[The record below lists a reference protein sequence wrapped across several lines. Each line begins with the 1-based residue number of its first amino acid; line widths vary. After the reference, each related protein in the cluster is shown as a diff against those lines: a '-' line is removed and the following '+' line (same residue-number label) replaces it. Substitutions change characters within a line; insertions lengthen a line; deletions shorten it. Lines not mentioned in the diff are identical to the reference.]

1 MTEERD
7 QWFDEEAG
15 PLVRPYAMTS
25 GRTRPANNRLDV
37 ATQVAV
43 ARSEFDP
50 VGLGPEHMAIL
61 ELCEQP
67 LSVAELAAYVDVPL
81 VVIKILLSDLIERGD
96 VIVRPPMH
104 ALEAPARELLQ
115 AVLDGIRAL

>member
-1 MTEERD
+1 MTEQNEL
-7 QWFDEEAG
+7 WIDEAAG

-25 GRTRPANNRLDV
+25 GRTRPTNMLDV
-37 ATQVAV
+37 ATQVV
-43 ARSEFDP
+43 GVRSQYDP
-50 VGLGPEHMAIL
+50 VGLGPEHIAIL

-67 LSVAELAAYVDVPL
+67 FSVAELAVYVNVPL
-81 VVIKILLSDLIERGD
+81 VVVKILLSDLIERGD
-96 VIVRPPMH
+96 VMIRPPMQ